1 MAHHLF
7 HESFAAL
14 MYDEEEDYG
23 HAIRVLREHL
33 AANPANAAAYNNRG
47 VAYSEIGQ
55 PERAL
60 ADFAEA
66 ARLAPSDPLP
76 AKSRGILLHAPGDL
90 PAALAALDA
99 AVRVAPND

>member
-1 MAHHLF
+1 MASHLF

-14 MYDEEEDYG
+14 MYDEEEDYD
-23 HAIRVLREHL
+23 HAIRVLTEHL

-66 ARLAPSDPLP
+66 ARLAPSDPMP
-76 AKSRGILLHAPGDL
+76 AKNRGMLPGSES
-90 PAALAALDA
+90 
-99 AVRVAPND
+99 